1 MKKVLS
7 FIMAFVMSVS
17 IISVPVS
24 AKSDR
29 LGEYEHSKEKF
40 TDFKYEHIDGDEL
53 KDKIKDIKELCNAD
67 SHKQEVEKLIGELED
82 IIPIYNDMVNYS
94 EYMYL
99 RNGDDPYW
107 KEEKLTNNKD
117 FQDAFNQYVEALRA
131 VYYSPCKSVLYNWY
145 DDEGIKNILDTR
157 VPTPEEVECSMI
169 HQQLVTE
176 FYDVNPTIDYMGK
189 TYDIYELLDA
199 YNGGELSDFAVS
211 LLYPTLLREI
221 KAETAEIY
229 FKMIQ
234 NDNKQAKL
242 YGYDNYMD
250 YAYKEVFKRKYTAD
264 DALNTCTEIREKLFD
279 FRGRFDAYKSL
290 FLEKMVKEGLSD
302 GTLKNLGKYIG
313 ELAPEFEEAY
323 KYMIN
328 SESCMIIPA
337 GESASSF
344 TAVLKHFGMPFIC
357 MTASSDKL
365 SELHTLVHEFGHYDS
380 FYWRDIKNSN
390 SNNLDL
396 EETYS
401 QGMEMLFVKVYPQI
415 FKEAGK
421 SAEMKHVGT
430 LLDSIYNG
438 AMVAEIELTAYRG
451 DYKDSAEL
459 TLALDEIQDKYF
471 PGSVSSWFIIPHIYE
486 YPGYYISYVTS
497 AVSALE
503 IYEVS
508 KEDYDKAIDKYVEL
522 IKYNTEDYDTAISKA
537 GLTNKWTTKKLDA
550 FLDKIIELYVDT
562 EAPVIEGVEEGGSYT
577 GSMTV
582 NVKDT
587 APVGMRL
594 EFGEKIYEP
603 KARTFMVG
611 GANEPYVLMVSD
623 GFGNMTTVNFSVDP
637 YPFAVAALSSDKKN
651 VLMWDAVTGAEIYKI
666 YGASLGKKYK
676 LLGTTENTVM
686 RYEHKV
692 KGEKTCKYYV
702 EAYQTDEDGNEI
714 LLDRSMKCYVA
725 GAANSLKTDTANVE
739 IKGDEV
745 FSAKKGEVIKLS
757 VIRTLNEENETDIAT
772 GKIKALRYVSTD
784 KSVARVS
791 KNGTVTAIGEG
802 KCFIYAVSENG
813 IRDRVEIKVG

>member
-7 FIMAFVMSVS
+7 FIIAFVMSVS

-53 KDKIKDIKELCNAD
+53 KDKIKDITELCNAD

-82 IIPIYNDMVNYS
+82 IIPIYYDMVNYS

-107 KEEKLTNNKD
+107 KEEKLYNNKE
-117 FQDAFNQYVEALRA
+117 FRNILNQYLESLKA

-145 DDEGIKNILDTR
+145 DDEGIKSILNTKT
-157 VPTPEEVECSMI
+157 PTPEEVECTAI

-189 TYDIYELLDA
+189 TYDVYELLDA
-199 YNGGELSDFAVS
+199 YSGGELSDFAVG
-211 LLYPTLLREI
+211 LLYPTLLRKI
-221 KAETAEIY
+221 KAEASEIY

-234 NDNKQAKL
+234 NDNKLAKL

-250 YAYKEVFKRKYTAD
+250 YVYQEGYNRKYTPD

-279 FRGRFDAYKSL
+279 YRYRFDAYKSN

-323 KYMIN
+323 KYMID
-328 SESCMIIPA
+328 SESCMIISA

-344 TAVLKHFGMPFIC
+344 TSVLRNFNMPFIC

-380 FYWRDIKNSN
+380 YYWRDLQNN
-390 SNNLDL
+390 MSNNLDL

-401 QGMEMLFVKVYPQI
+401 QGMEMLFVNFYPQI
-415 FKEAGK
+415 FKDAGE
-421 SAEMKHVGT
+421 SAEMKHIGMMMES
-430 LLDSIYNG
+430 LYQG
-438 AMVAEIELTAYRG
+438 AMIAETELTAYRG
-451 DYKDSAEL
+451 EYKDAAEL
-459 TLALDEIQDKYF
+459 VEALDAIQDKYF
-471 PGSVSSWFIIPHIYE
+471 PASTASWFIIPHIYE
-486 YPGYYISYVTS
+486 CPGYYISYVTS
-497 AVSALE
+497 AMSALE
-503 IYEVS
+503 LYEVS
-508 KEDYDKAIDKYVEL
+508 KEDFDKAVDDYIEL
-522 IKYNTEDYDTAISKA
+522 VKNNTEDYDTAISKS

-550 FLDKIIELYVDT
+550 FLDNLIEIYNDT
-562 EAPVIEGVEEGGSYT
+562 EAPVIEGVEEGGAYSE
-577 GSMTV
+577 SQIV
-582 NVKDT
+582 NIKDV

-594 EFGEKIYEP
+594 TYGDKQYEP
-603 KARTFMVG
+603 SIRTFAVG
-611 GANEPYVLMVSD
+611 GSNDPYTLTVAD

-637 YPFAVAALSSDKKN
+637 YPFAVLALASEGKN
-651 VLMWDAVTGAEIYKI
+651 TLMWDAVTGADTYKV
-666 YGASLGKKYK
+666 YGAALGKNYK
-676 LLGTTENTVM
+676 KLGTTEGTVF
-686 RYEHKV
+686 RFEHKV
-692 KGEKTCKYYV
+692 NGEKTYKYYV
-702 EAYQTDEDGNEI
+702 EAYATDADGNEV
-714 LLDRSMKCYVA
+714 LLDRSLKCYVA
-725 GAANSLKTDTANVE
+725 GAANSLKTDTNQVR
-739 IKGDEV
+739 IKGDETL
-745 FSAKKGEVIKLS
+745 SAKKGEVIKLS
-757 VIRTLNEENETDIAT
+757 VVRTLNEEKEADIAT

-784 KSVARVS
+784 KNVAKVS
-791 KNGTVTAIGEG
+791 KNGKITAVG
-802 KCFIYAVSENG
+802 KGRCFIYVVSENG
-813 IRDRVEIKVG
+813 RFDKVEVKVG